1 MMNTN
6 SRIASEK
13 RKTIRV
19 VESGCKPKKSTQIEV
34 AEIGRQIRF
43 DPATLDALAVNGCK
57 KSHYDLIVI
66 CAAIEFADRRFGRS
80 SAWGRSVEIIIPVID
95 LATWEKP
102 EVKDKLVKV
111 LNYLTGDDWRFTFYK
126 ASNQSPVQFRQGSLD
141 LGDTKAFAV
150 AYSDGLDSR
159 AVSALCGSKDES
171 LCIRIANRKQQP
183 KLGDSYF
190 TQIPFKVEKFRSNES
205 SFRSRGFQFAS
216 ITAIAAHLK
225 GVTRIVVPESGQG
238 ALGPVLLPFY
248 KIYPDFR
255 NYPVFFRRM
264 EEFLREAIGHRVAFE
279 QPRIWSTKG
288 GTLSAFL
295 QVPGKTKED
304 LVETR
309 SCWQSRW
316 IVNFDGEKRQCG
328 LCAACLLRRMS
339 LRAAG
344 VEEPAGAYV
353 VSALNAPDVFQA
365 MSDISRSEEKSI
377 MIEYGMAGVRHLQDL
392 AMLSE
397 QPVEELR
404 GYAFEVSR
412 ALGEDYSSV
421 LESLRAMLIAHAEE
435 WRGFLSEFGEGSFL
449 MGWLEG
455 GRYG

>member
-1 MMNTN
+1 MNNN
-6 SRIASEK
+6 SRVVSEK
-13 RKTIRV
+13 RKTIRIM
-19 VESGCKPKKSTQIEV
+19 ERGHKARKYSTIQV
-34 AEIGRQIRF
+34 AEIGRQIKF

-57 KSHYDLIVI
+57 QNHYDLIVI

-80 SAWGRSVEIIIPVID
+80 SAWGRSFEVIIPVID
-95 LATWEKP
+95 LETWGRP
-102 EVKDKLVKV
+102 EVKEKLVKV
-111 LNYLTGDDWRFTFYK
+111 VNYLTGDDWKFTFYE
-126 ASNQSPVQFRQGSLD
+126 ARDQSPVQFRQGSLD
-141 LGDTKAFAV
+141 LGDAKAFAV

-159 AVSALCGSKDES
+159 AVSALCGSKDEA
-171 LCIRIANRKQQP
+171 LCIRIASRRQKP

-190 TQIPFKVEKFRSNES
+190 TQIPFRVEEFRSNES

-255 NYPVFFRRM
+255 NYPLFFRKM
-264 EEFLREAIGHRVAFE
+264 EEFLGEALGHLLVFD

-288 GTLSAFL
+288 ETLSAFL

-304 LVETR
+304 LIETR

-316 IVNFDGEKRQCG
+316 IVNIDGEKKQCG

-344 VEEPAGAYV
+344 VEEPSGAYV
-353 VSALNAPDVFQA
+353 VSALNATDVYKA
-365 MSDISRSEEKSI
+365 MSDIPRAEDKSI

-392 AMLSE
+392 AKLSE
-397 QPVEELR
+397 QPDEALR
-404 GYAFEVSR
+404 GYASEISR
-412 ALGEDYSSV
+412 AMGEDYSNVVSN
-421 LESLRAMLIAHAEE
+421 LRAMLIVHAQE
-435 WRGFLSEFGEGSFL
+435 WGAFLSELGEGSFL